1 MPRNGCAKGLPIG
14 GARWITTEG
23 RKMPR
28 TGSGHA
34 ASHWKNL
41 CPAGN
46 GRSSGQAGPVF
57 SQMRKKAYLCSMDFA
72 QILRQ
77 RYGLSDEGIGRLMEH
92 AALSVHARKETVIEE
107 GQRDPDVCFVA
118 EGSVRTYVMREDKC
132 VIFSFSFEG
141 DPATSTLGTQ
151 PSGISRQTIETME
164 PTTLVRIPRASMDAL
179 FARDVELADWGRR
192 MAEEQ
197 LRRHEDYFA
206 DYAWRDKREQYERML
221 REYPQ
226 LLQRIALKDLAA
238 YLFLTPQSLSRIR
251 AGVK

>member
-1 MPRNGCAKGLPIG
+1 MQSATL
-14 GARWITTEG
+14 T
-23 RKMPR
+23 
-28 TGSGHA
+28 
-34 ASHWKNL
+34 
-41 CPAGN
+41 
-46 GRSSGQAGPVF
+46 Q
-57 SQMRKKAYLCSMDFA
+57 
-72 QILRQ
+72 
-77 RYGLSDEGIGRLMEH
+77 
-92 AALSVHARKETVIEE
+92 HARKEVIIEE

-132 VIFSFSFEG
+132 VIVSFSFEG
-141 DPATSTLGTQ
+141 DPATATLGTQ
-151 PSGISRQTIETME
+151 PGGLSRQTIETME
-164 PTTLVRIPRASMDAL
+164 PTTLVRIPRARMDAL
-179 FARDVELADWGRR
+179 FAGNVELADWGRR

-206 DYAWRDKREQYERML
+206 DYAWRDKREQYGLML

>member
-1 MPRNGCAKGLPIG
+1 MTNRQ
-14 GARWITTEG
+14 
-23 RKMPR
+23 
-28 TGSGHA
+28 
-34 ASHWKNL
+34 KNL
-41 CPAGN
+41 PPATE
-46 GRSSGQAGPVF
+46 QAAF
-57 SQMRKKAYLCSMDFA
+57 SQLPKKAYLCRMDFA
-72 QILRQ
+72 RILTE
-77 RYGLSDEGIGRLMEH
+77 RYALSDEGTGLLMH
-92 AALSVHARKETVIEE
+92 SATLKRH
-107 GQRDPDVCFVA
+107 

-151 PSGISRQTIETME
+151 PGGLSRQTIETME
-164 PTTLVRIPRASMDAL
+164 PATLVRIPRARMDEL
-179 FARDVELADWGRR
+179 FAGNAELADWGRR

-206 DYAWRDKREQYERML
+206 DYAWRGKREQYGRML

-251 AGVK
+251 AEIK

>member
-1 MPRNGCAKGLPIG
+1 
-14 GARWITTEG
+14 
-23 RKMPR
+23 
-28 TGSGHA
+28 
-34 ASHWKNL
+34 
-41 CPAGN
+41 
-46 GRSSGQAGPVF
+46 
-57 SQMRKKAYLCSMDFA
+57 MDFA
-72 QILRQ
+72 RILTE
-77 RYGLSDEGIGRLMEH
+77 RYALSDEGTGLLMH
-92 AALSVHARKETVIEE
+92 SATLTRHARKEVIIEE
-107 GQRDPDVCFVA
+107 GQRDADVCFVA

-151 PSGISRQTIETME
+151 PGGLSRQTIETME
-164 PTTLVRIPRASMDAL
+164 PATLVRIPRARMDEL
-179 FARDVELADWGRR
+179 FAGNAELADWGRR

-206 DYAWRDKREQYERML
+206 DYAWRGKREQYGLML

>member
-1 MPRNGCAKGLPIG
+1 MTNRQRNLPP
-14 GARWITTEG
+14 ATEQ
-23 RKMPR
+23 
-28 TGSGHA
+28 A
-34 ASHWKNL
+34 A
-41 CPAGN
+41 
-46 GRSSGQAGPVF
+46 F
-57 SQMRKKAYLCSMDFA
+57 SQLPKKAYLCRMDFA
-72 QILRQ
+72 RILTE
-77 RYGLSDEGIGRLMEH
+77 RYALSDEGTGLLMQS
-92 AALSVHARKETVIEE
+92 ATLTQHARKEVIIEE

-151 PSGISRQTIETME
+151 PGGLSRQTIETME
-164 PTTLVRIPRASMDAL
+164 PATLVRIPRARMDAL
-179 FARDVELADWGRR
+179 FAGNVELADWGRR

-206 DYAWRDKREQYERML
+206 DYAWRDKREQYGLML
-221 REYPQ
+221 RKYPQ
-226 LLQRIALKDLAA
+226 LMQRIALKDLAA

>member
-1 MPRNGCAKGLPIG
+1 MPTPAYGSFSYPVKDESYVLVINSYVDGE
-14 GARWITTEG
+14 RW
-23 RKMPR
+23 
-28 TGSGHA
+28 SG
-34 ASHWKNL
+34 NL
-41 CPAGN
+41 LN
-46 GRSSGQAGPVF
+46 MIS
-57 SQMRKKAYLCSMDFA
+57 KFA
-72 QILRQ
+72 TPEEYTLRIDQ
-77 RYGLSDEGIGRLMEH
+77 
-92 AALSVHARKETVIEE
+92 
-107 GQRDPDVCFVA
+107 QA

-151 PSGISRQTIETME
+151 PGGLSRQTIETME
-164 PTTLVRIPRASMDAL
+164 PATLVRIPRARMDEL
-179 FARDVELADWGRR
+179 FAGNAELADWGRR

-206 DYAWRDKREQYERML
+206 DYAWRGKREQYGRML

>member
-1 MPRNGCAKGLPIG
+1 MQSATL
-14 GARWITTEG
+14 T
-23 RKMPR
+23 
-28 TGSGHA
+28 
-34 ASHWKNL
+34 
-41 CPAGN
+41 
-46 GRSSGQAGPVF
+46 Q
-57 SQMRKKAYLCSMDFA
+57 
-72 QILRQ
+72 
-77 RYGLSDEGIGRLMEH
+77 
-92 AALSVHARKETVIEE
+92 HARKEVIIEE

-151 PSGISRQTIETME
+151 PGGLSRQTIETME
-164 PTTLVRIPRASMDAL
+164 PATLVRIPRARMDEL
-179 FARDVELADWGRR
+179 FAGNAELADWGRRMAEEQLGIVPGSEARR

-206 DYAWRDKREQYERML
+206 DYAWRDKREQYGRML

>member
-1 MPRNGCAKGLPIG
+1 MPRDGN
-14 GARWITTEG
+14 
-23 RKMPR
+23 
-28 TGSGHA
+28 GHA

-41 CPAGN
+41 CPAGIGYSG
-46 GRSSGQAGPVF
+46 GRAGPVF
-57 SQMRKKAYLCSMDFA
+57 RRCEKKAYLCSMDFA
-72 QILRQ
+72 QILHE

-118 EGSVRTYVMREDKC
+118 EGSVRTFVMREDKC

-151 PSGISRQTIETME
+151 PGGISRQTIETME

-197 LRRHEDYFA
+197 LRRHEEYFA

>member
-1 MPRNGCAKGLPIG
+1 MKTKKCHKLSHILLFRHDKPAKKPSGNDGIG
-14 GARWITTEG
+14 GLFAIAEKSLPLPHGFRTDTDRTLRALG
-23 RKMPR
+23 RGH
-28 TGSGHA
+28 GSAHA
-34 ASHWKNL
+34 
-41 CPAGN
+41 
-46 GRSSGQAGPVF
+46 
-57 SQMRKKAYLCSMDFA
+57 
-72 QILRQ
+72 LR
-77 RYGLSDEGIGRLMEH
+77 H
-92 AALSVHARKETVIEE
+92 ADATRKEVIIEE
-107 GQRDPDVCFVA
+107 GQRDADVCFVA

-151 PSGISRQTIETME
+151 PGGLSRQTIETME
-164 PTTLVRIPRASMDAL
+164 PATLVRIPRARMDEL
-179 FARDVELADWGRR
+179 FAGNAELADWGRR

-206 DYAWRDKREQYERML
+206 DYAWRGKREQYGRML